1 MMQTIRKTRTA
12 TYQQTMLAMALLAAA
27 GGVSA
32 QTTIYS
38 TVGPTSGIAVPAGMN
53 VVTFELNGGGGGKG
67 GSDASSPGGVG
78 ATGSLAQGKI
88 QLSASQTLDIEV
100 GGGGGNGASSA
111 YNATSG
117 SGGSGQGP
125 GGAGGTGASVGTNGG
140 AGGGGGA
147 SSILV
152 QGSQS
157 VARAG
162 GGGGGG
168 GASFGQSGGQADNR
182 RAPGAIGK
190 TTEVSVATN
199 KNDAQCLTAA
209 PGIAG
214 TAHTTGQDG
223 GGGGGNGG
231 TFGTGAPPSDYG
243 LDGNK
248 WSDGGLTGDSCY
260 YSNVESTAYTA
271 NGSTVSP
278 VAPATTA
285 IGKITLTFSYD
296 AERVP
301 PAPTATTGNN
311 TAAIAVTAPPIMPPN
326 SSVQSYTVTCTNMAD
341 PSQVVTNTGAA
352 SPINLALTNGQSYN
366 CSTTAVL
373 QNSVTGDTVQTLE
386 SALTPVTVPV
396 PPPTAAPGVI
406 ATPGDGQG
414 TLTMT
419 PPTVPTG
426 VTVTDYTATC
436 TPVGGGAPIPATGAS
451 PLTVTPLSN
460 GTTYNC
466 SVVANLSDGST
477 STAASATLTPQ
488 APTAPGAPGVSA
500 TPGDGQGTLT
510 MTPPTVPTGVTV
522 TNYTATCTP
531 VGGGVP
537 VSATGAS
544 PLTVTPLSNGT
555 TYNCSVVANLSDGS
569 ASAAA
574 SATLT
579 PQAPSTPGTNA
590 TPVPTLSQWG
600 MLLMGLLTL
609 VTGLA
614 TVRRRP

>member
-12 TYQQTMLAMALLAAA
+12 AYQQTMLAMALLAAA

-67 GSDASSPGGVG
+67 GNDASTQGGVG

-88 QLSASQTLDIEV
+88 QLSASQTIDIEV
-100 GGGGGNGASSA
+100 GGGGGDGAASAFNASSGA
-111 YNATSG
+111 
-117 SGGSGQGP
+117 GGSGQGP

-168 GASFGQSGGQADNR
+168 GASLGQSGGQADNR

-199 KNDAQCLTAA
+199 KNDAQCSAAA

-231 TFGTGAPPSDYG
+231 TFGTGVPSSDYG
-243 LDGNK
+243 IDGNK

-260 YSNVESTAYTA
+260 YSNVESTAYAA

-278 VAPATTA
+278 IAPATAA

-296 AERVP
+296 AARVP

-311 TAAIAVTAPPIMPPN
+311 TAAIAVTAPLTMPPN
-326 SSVQSYTVTCTNMAD
+326 SSVQSYTVTCANTAD
-341 PSQVVTNTGAA
+341 PSQVVTGTGAA

-366 CSTTAVL
+366 CSTAAVL
-373 QNSVTGDTVQTLE
+373 LNSVTGDTVQTLE
-386 SALTPVTVPV
+386 SALTPVTVP
-396 PPPTAAPGVI
+396 PPSPTAAPGVS
-406 ATPGDGQG
+406 AAPGDGQG

-419 PPTVPTG
+419 PPTVPAG
-426 VTVTDYTATC
+426 VTVTNYTATC
-436 TPVGGGAPIPATGAS
+436 TPAGGGAPVTATGTS
-451 PLTVTPLSN
+451 PLTVTPLIN

-488 APTAPGAPGVSA
+488 APT
-500 TPGDGQGTLT
+500 
-510 MTPPTVPTGVTV
+510 
-522 TNYTATCTP
+522 
-531 VGGGVP
+531 
-537 VSATGAS
+537 
-544 PLTVTPLSNGT
+544 
-555 TYNCSVVANLSDGS
+555 
-569 ASAAA
+569 
-574 SATLT
+574 
-579 PQAPSTPGTNA
+579 TPGTSA
-590 TPVPTLSQWG
+590 TPVPTLGQWG

-609 VTGLA
+609 VTGMA